1 MLIKILDQSFWKDE
15 SALLQKKE
23 NETDEKTKNMKVR

>member
-1 MLIKILDQSFWKDE
+1 MLIKILYQSFWNDE

>member
-1 MLIKILDQSFWKDE
+1 MLIVILDQAFWKEE

-23 NETDEKTKNMKVR
+23 NETDKKTKNIEVR